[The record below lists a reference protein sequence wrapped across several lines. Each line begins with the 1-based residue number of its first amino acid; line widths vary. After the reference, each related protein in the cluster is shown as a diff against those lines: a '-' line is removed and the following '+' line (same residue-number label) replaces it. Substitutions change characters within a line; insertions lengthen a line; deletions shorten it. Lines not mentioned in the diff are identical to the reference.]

1 MGKLDC
7 IVEIRK
13 EAFDSG
19 YKDAV
24 LKVAKNMLLENFFVE
39 TVSRLTELP
48 VSEITNLKMNL
59 NREI

>member
-13 EAFDSG
+13 ETFSG

-24 LKVAKNMLLENFFVE
+24 LKVAKNMLLNNLSVA
-39 TVSRLTELP
+39 TVSRVTELP
-48 VSEITNLKMNL
+48 ISRITSLKMSL

>member
-1 MGKLDC
+1 MCNVDC

-24 LKVAKNMLLENFFVE
+24 LKVAKNMLLDNLSVEN
-39 TVSRLTELP
+39 VSRFTELP
-48 VSEITNLKMNL
+48 VNELNNLKRDLNL
-59 NREI
+59 

>member
-1 MGKLDC
+1 MGKFDC

-24 LKVAKNMLLENFFVE
+24 LKVAKNMLLENLFVE

>member
-1 MGKLDC
+1 MGKVDC

-24 LKVAKNMLLENFFVE
+24 LKVAKNMLLDNLSVE
-39 TVSRLTELP
+39 TVSRVTELP
-48 VSEITNLKMNL
+48 ISEITDLKMSL

>member
-24 LKVAKNMLLENFFVE
+24 LKVAKNMLLDNLSVE
-39 TVSRLTELP
+39 TVSRFTDLSI
-48 VSEITNLKMNL
+48 SEITNLKRNL
-59 NREI
+59 NL